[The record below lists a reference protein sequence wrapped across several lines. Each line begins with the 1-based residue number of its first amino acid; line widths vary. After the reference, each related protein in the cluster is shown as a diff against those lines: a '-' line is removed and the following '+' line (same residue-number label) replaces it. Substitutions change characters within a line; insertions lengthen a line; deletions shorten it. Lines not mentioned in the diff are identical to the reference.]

1 MIQRRR
7 VMLIVETS
15 LVYGREVLRGI
26 NRYVVANEP
35 WSIFVDL
42 RELAVRPPAWLENW
56 DGDGIITRSTTPRL
70 AEQLKAWN
78 IPTVDLTD
86 IYGDQGLPHIGTDH
100 EAVGRMAAAHLL
112 ERGFRNFA
120 FCGFTGHNW
129 STRRYLGFMKS
140 IEPVHG
146 KVEILEGPW
155 DSSSVMTWEQ
165 QQAQLCDWLRSLPRP
180 IGIMAC
186 NDMRGQH
193 VLDACRRINAAVPE
207 EVAVIGVDNDELVC
221 ELCDPPLSS
230 VMPNPQRIGF
240 EAAALLDRLMQGD
253 QPQQMSKL
261 VEPLGIVT
269 RQSTDVLA
277 IEDPL
282 VASAVKYI
290 RQHACDGISV
300 VDVLQHVP
308 VSRSILERR
317 FRKFIGRSPQSE
329 IRNVQLK
336 RVKQLLR
343 ETDLPLER
351 IAALSGYDHPE
362 YMSVVFKRELGQTPG
377 QYRTQN
383 VKGASRRFR

>member
-1 MIQRRR
+1 MQRRR

-35 WSIFVDL
+35 WSMFVDL
-42 RELAVRPPAWLENW
+42 RELAYRPPAWLENW
-56 DGDGIITRSTTPRL
+56 DGDGIITRSTTPAL

-100 EAVGRMAAAHLL
+100 EAVGRMGAAHLL
-112 ERGFRNFA
+112 ERGFRHFA
-120 FCGFTGHNW
+120 FCGFSGHNW
-129 STRRYLGFMKS
+129 STRRYLGFKDA
-140 IEPVHG
+140 IEKTAGPV
-146 KVEILEGPW
+146 ELLEGPW
-155 DSSSVMTWEQ
+155 DSSSALTWEQ
-165 QQAQLCDWLRSLPRP
+165 QQAQLCDWLRGLPRP

-193 VLDACRRINAAVPE
+193 VLDACRRISAAVPE

-240 EAAALLDRLMQGD
+240 EAAALLDRLMKGEE
-253 QPQQMSKL
+253 PTQMSKL

-317 FRKFIGRSPQSE
+317 FRKFIGRSPQAE

-351 IAALSGYDHPE
+351 IAGLSGYDHPE

>member
-1 MIQRRR
+1 MQRRR

-35 WSIFVDL
+35 WSIYVDL
-42 RELAVRPPAWLENW
+42 RELVVRPPAWLEKW
-56 DGDGIITRSTTPRL
+56 EGDGIITRSTTPSL
-70 AEQLKAWN
+70 AEKLRALK

-86 IYGDQGLPHIGTDH
+86 IYGSQGLPQIGTNH
-100 EAVGRMAAAHLL
+100 EAVGKMGAQHLL
-112 ERGFRNFA
+112 ERGFRHFA

-129 STRRYLGFMKS
+129 SSRRQEGFKTVVTKAGFDFHQYQS
-140 IEPVHG
+140 
-146 KVEILEGPW
+146 PW
-155 DSSSVMTWEQ
+155 DTTTALTWDEQ
-165 QQAQLCDWLRSLPRP
+165 QSQIVRWLESLPRP
-180 IGIMAC
+180 AGIMAC

-193 VLDACRRINAAVPE
+193 VLDACRRIGVAVPE
-207 EVAVIGVDNDELVC
+207 EIAVIGVDNDELVC
-221 ELCDPPLSS
+221 DLCDPPLSS
-230 VMPNPQRIGF
+230 IMPNPQRIGY
-240 EAAALLDRLMQGD
+240 EAASMLDALMRGEK
-253 QPQQMSKL
+253 PKQMNKL
-261 VEPLGIVT
+261 IEPIGVVT

-277 IEDPL
+277 IDDPL

-300 VDVLQHVP
+300 EEVLKQVP

-317 FRKFIGRSPQSE
+317 FRKYIGRSPQSE
-329 IRNVQLK
+329 IRAVQLK
-336 RVKQLLR
+336 RVRQLLR

-351 IAALSGYDHPE
+351 IATLAGYDHPE